1 MIRLRT
7 QLERRFT
14 LRFLNHLVE
23 LPFSFFQQRSLG
35 DLMVRLSSNDT
46 IRNMLTS
53 AVLSTFMD
61 GTMASVYLLLL
72 ILANAPMTLVVMLMA
87 AARPVLVAIFRWRQR
102 PLLDD
107 GMDNQA
113 RSQTVQA
120 EFLSGI
126 ETLKAM
132 GLEQREAD
140 KWSSIFV
147 DGLDIAV
154 KRSQLDA
161 MVGVIV
167 SLLETVSRLAMMFY
181 GAYLVIGGVWTLG
194 TMMAFNAIAAGFLGP
209 VSNLFSS
216 VLQLQMLEVYLER
229 LNDVMDSPAEQET
242 NAVVPAGPLLGGI
255 KLEGLTFRYR
265 GQDTTAI
272 EDVSFVIPPGARIA
286 LAGRTGSGK
295 STLARLLAGLY
306 APTSGRVLLDGKDWQ
321 ILDRRSARRQLGIVT
336 QETHLFGGSIRSNIS
351 LSDPEMGLEQ
361 VVRAAKLAC
370 IHDEII
376 AMPMKYETLLS
387 DRGQSLSG
395 GERQRM
401 ALARA
406 LAASPK
412 ILILDE
418 ATSHLDG
425 LTEGKIIHN
434 LFSLRCT
441 MIIIAHRLSTV
452 RDADCILVLEGGR
465 LIEQGRHEELSRA
478 GGYYSRLVCTQS
490 YSSVMSHKYVE

>member
-216 VLQLQMLEVYLER
+216 VLQLQMLEVSILS
-229 LNDVMDSPAEQET
+229 V
-242 NAVVPAGPLLGGI
+242 
-255 KLEGLTFRYR
+255 LT
-265 GQDTTAI
+265 
-272 EDVSFVIPPGARIA
+272 
-286 LAGRTGSGK
+286 
-295 STLARLLAGLY
+295 
-306 APTSGRVLLDGKDWQ
+306 
-321 ILDRRSARRQLGIVT
+321 
-336 QETHLFGGSIRSNIS
+336 
-351 LSDPEMGLEQ
+351 M
-361 VVRAAKLAC
+361 
-370 IHDEII
+370 
-376 AMPMKYETLLS
+376 
-387 DRGQSLSG
+387 
-395 GERQRM
+395 
-401 ALARA
+401 
-406 LAASPK
+406 
-412 ILILDE
+412 
-418 ATSHLDG
+418 
-425 LTEGKIIHN
+425 
-434 LFSLRCT
+434 
-441 MIIIAHRLSTV
+441 
-452 RDADCILVLEGGR
+452 
-465 LIEQGRHEELSRA
+465 
-478 GGYYSRLVCTQS
+478 
-490 YSSVMSHKYVE
+490 